1 MFEQC
6 STPLSVHDL
15 YACIEARRQ
24 ERQLGQDH
32 SMWSL
37 CELGVSTQD
46 YEILCEW
53 WKSLLPDN
61 QMMHE
66 SLYGATFT
74 ERTKQFGAVLLLFV
88 AETARREATGALW
101 AILQPIFYER
111 NSAVTEILFRE
122 TVPTEEFKKLM
133 RRVAES
139 LNLRRIGNKEEGKWW
154 FSLIMLQIGITKPSL
169 ETYLPQWLAGYFSTR
184 AIVDLRST
192 EVLQSTSFRQLW
204 EQLERFRYNEGV
216 NADQLRAFLNNSPWV
231 MNGLTESILQAAKRN
246 IRLQRVQQLQILGN
260 YPVQN
265 FDEEEIELPKLVS
278 TITVRVQGN
287 QHQPHFVCVLQPKF
301 SHEMLESEEYTLY
314 VRFGQFVPRRI
325 SRFLRHH
332 DGTYQAENLPQ
343 QEITVQ
349 LAELV
354 SDPASGRTLLPT
366 LHIVSKQG
374 KSVYSEVIELWNDED
389 LPEIYNVTLS
399 RKVTPKDV
407 LQQNHSFVF
416 ILPADLDREELQK
429 CLGDTFS
436 SFDVG
441 DKCIGVVQSGWEN
454 LSIPELD
461 WSASARPLL
470 PSEWTLEKWFT
481 MDKRFHQENPYYL
494 HVLTNR
500 NVQSGGSY
508 VYIQCSLPDNVSL
521 RWIRVG
527 KRGERQKP
535 LDDVIRFLPYPHVLH
550 HQGLGEPAQ
559 IDLIMRINWQE
570 QNQQRSATLT
580 IRKELFVEGIVWKG
594 STGEHLR
601 SPKSELSIREAQ
613 TLQAKIFLPASS
625 SLFLL
630 EGRQPIRKIAA
641 NGKLK
646 FSGLVGYGQPL
657 VIGPRFNAPKPA
669 LRIAERTFDQG
680 IIRSMEF
687 EDCNEYPD
695 DNRWYCYLTLENDIE
710 PDDDYRLLCWTT
722 DGIVHE
728 QKPRRVE
735 RNGQYCWTTVEPL
748 HHELMVIAIFYK
760 EHCMGAYWDGEWSK
774 MALQVYGG
782 QTDTEQIYELA
793 ALLRLFKLPI
803 LSEQYLLDMRT
814 ILYKHPYIV
823 FRVWTATSEEEWT
836 EIVGNIPSLQSIRT
850 ICPPM
855 TTAWNNAIRVMFRMW
870 LGENITIEEIQKLF
884 RTTELSYTD
893 SEFPQKAI
901 QRMEP
906 MLHIFI
912 PIDPTLLARFL
923 RKLLLDIGE
932 KDNVISKVI
941 KLKERELYKLN
952 REKKPKKVIKECEDK
967 IERLKKEQGEAVGI
981 VHQVA
986 NEILRVIVRADNSA
1000 MPEENKNHDKGT
1012 LLRNAAASI
1021 GENEQFI
1028 QTVIE
1033 DAILSFTNRS
1043 ELDKNDEKY
1052 LRRGN
1057 IASCINVPAFNRL
1070 LMLHL
1075 FEIPHTLS
1083 PKP

>member
-24 ERQLGQDH
+24 ERQLGRDQ

-53 WKSLLPDN
+53 WKSLLPNN

-66 SLYGATFT
+66 SLYGATFS
-74 ERTKQFGAVLLLFV
+74 ERTKQFGTVLLLFV
-88 AETARREATGALW
+88 AETARRQATGDLW
-101 AILQPIFYER
+101 VILQPIFYES

-122 TVPTEEFKKLM
+122 TITTREFKNLM

-139 LNLRRIGNKEEGKWW
+139 LNLRRIGINEEGQWW

-184 AIVDLRST
+184 AIVDLQST
-192 EVLQSTSFRQLW
+192 EGLQSASFRQLW

-216 NADQLRAFLNNSPWV
+216 NAEQLRGFLNNSSWV
-231 MNGLTESILQAAKRN
+231 MDGLTEPILQVAKRN

-265 FDEEEIELPKLVS
+265 FDEVEIEQPKLVS

-287 QHQPHFVCVLQPKF
+287 QRHQPHFVCVLQSNF

-314 VRFGQFVPRRI
+314 VRFGQFVQKRI
-325 SRFLRHH
+325 SRFLRHP

-343 QEITVQ
+343 QEITIQ

-354 SDPASGRTLLPT
+354 SDPASGKTLLPT
-366 LHIVSKQG
+366 LYVVSQG
-374 KSVYSEVIELWNDED
+374 KSVYSEVIELWSDED

-399 RKVTPKDV
+399 RKVTPNEV
-407 LQQNHSFVF
+407 LQHHHSFVF
-416 ILPADLDREELQK
+416 ILPADLDRKELHE
-429 CLGDTFS
+429 CMGETFI
-436 SFDVG
+436 SFNVG
-441 DKCIGVVQSGWEN
+441 DKCIGIVQSNWEN

-461 WSASARPLL
+461 WSAKARPLM
-470 PSEWTLEKWFT
+470 PNDWTPEKWFT
-481 MDKRFHQENPYYL
+481 VDERFHQENPYNL
-494 HVLTNR
+494 QELAKGNTK
-500 NVQSGGSY
+500 SGSHIS
-508 VYIQCSLPDNVSL
+508 VHWSLPENVSL

-535 LDDVIRFLPYPHVLH
+535 LDDAIRFLPYPHVLRH
-550 HQGLGEPAQ
+550 KGLGESAQ
-559 IDLIMRINWQE
+559 IDIIMRIDWQE

-580 IRKELFVEGIVWKG
+580 VPKELFVEGIVWKG

-601 SPKSELSIREAQ
+601 SPRSELSIREAQ
-613 TLQAKIFLPASS
+613 TLQAKIFSPVSS

-630 EGRQPIRKIAA
+630 EGRQPIKKIAA

-657 VIGPRFNAPKPA
+657 VIGPRFNAQKP
-669 LRIAERTFDQG
+669 LVRIAERTFDQG
-680 IIRSMEF
+680 NISSMEF

-722 DGIVHE
+722 DGIIHD

-735 RNGQYCWTTVEPL
+735 RNGQYYWTSVEPL
-748 HHELMVIAIFYK
+748 QHELMVIAIFYK
-760 EHCMGAYWDGEWSK
+760 KNCMGAYWDGEWSK
-774 MALQVYGG
+774 MAVQVYGQ
-782 QTDTEQIYELA
+782 QTDKEKIYELA

-803 LSEQYLLDMRT
+803 LSEQYLLDMRA
-814 ILYKHPYIV
+814 ILYKFPYIV
-823 FRVWTATSEEEWT
+823 FRVWTATSEDEWV

-855 TTAWNNAIRVMFRMW
+855 TTAWNNAIRVMFRIW
-870 LGENITIEEIQKLF
+870 LGENITPEEIQKLF
-884 RTTELSYTD
+884 RTKELSYTD
-893 SEFPQKAI
+893 PEFSQKAI
-901 QRMEP
+901 HHMEP